1 MDRLLEMEVFVAVN
15 EMGSFNKAA
24 ERMRMSPPAIT
35 RAVSSLEG
43 RLGITLLTRTTR
55 RLHLT
60 DAGVRFLESAQRLLG
75 EIDIAEKNASGE
87 MGVPQGH
94 LTISASV
101 TFGRYVIT
109 PMVRGFLQAHPKI
122 TATVLGLDR
131 VVNMVDE
138 GVDVAVRIGEL
149 PGSSLIA
156 RRVGQVRRVFVASP
170 DYLARRGS
178 PVSPQDI
185 KLHSV
190 IGFANIL
197 TNQDWYYK
205 TPTAK
210 GHVTLTPR
218 LEVNDASAAIE
229 AALAGEGITMAMSYL
244 VGDLICQ
251 KRLVPVLMDY
261 VQQEVPVHL
270 VFPQSRL
277 IAPKLRAFLDYS
289 ADRLKD
295 ELAQLS
301 L

>member
-1 MDRLLEMEVFVAVN
+1 
-15 EMGSFNKAA
+15 
-24 ERMRMSPPAIT
+24 
-35 RAVSSLEG
+35 
-43 RLGITLLTRTTR
+43 
-55 RLHLT
+55 
-60 DAGVRFLESAQRLLG
+60 
-75 EIDIAEKNASGE
+75 
-87 MGVPQGH
+87 
-94 LTISASV
+94 
-101 TFGRYVIT
+101 
-109 PMVRGFLQAHPKI
+109 
-122 TATVLGLDR
+122 

-178 PVSPQDI
+178 PLLPQDI

-244 VGDLICQ
+244 VGDLIRQ

-289 ADRLKD
+289 ADRLKH
-295 ELAQLS
+295 ELAQLA